1 MSLFI
6 LFLFLL
12 QVNNTFLVSA
22 STHEMNRKRKT
33 YMIVNS
39 SSPSSINKPINLYG
53 KEMIAKGKVKWKP
66 KSRSLGMNL
75 IC

>member
-1 MSLFI
+1 MSLFV

-12 QVNNTFLVSA
+12 HVNYTFLASA
-22 STHEMNRKRKT
+22 STHEMNRKHKT
-33 YMIVNS
+33 YILVNRS
-39 SSPSSINKPINLYG
+39 SSNSINKPLNLYG
-53 KEMIAKGKVKWKP
+53 KEMIEKGKVKWKP